1 VLSTEKASPE
11 PDRRWRIYTSL
22 GNVTID
28 LVGTASEIDD
38 ALERA
43 TTNGTW
49 LHLPGGGQ
57 RLNPRHIVA
66 IDPLD

>member
-11 PDRRWRIYTSL
+11 SDRRWRIYTSL

-28 LVGTASEIDD
+28 LLGTASEIDD
-38 ALERA
+38 AIERA
-43 TTNGTW
+43 TTTGAW
-49 LHLPGGGQ
+49 LHLPGGQ